1 MSKLPNSTNFLPIA
15 FLSSIYHDELVTT
28 LNSNL
33 LISDG
38 SLVWFGGFEWQA
50 YIQNLETSR
59 LKLAQLE
66 QELTMAR
73 RQQVHPQTM
82 RLELRQD
89 GLSLTADAIA

>member
-1 MSKLPNSTNFLPIA
+1 
-15 FLSSIYHDELVTT
+15 
-28 LNSNL
+28 L